1 MDNNAKKE
9 YGVGCLTVATIGLVI
24 IIVIAALSDFVEK
37 NTGALIVLS
46 VLVIIWIIKKSGS

>member
-9 YGVGCLTVATIGLVI
+9 HGVGCLTVATIGLVI

-37 NTGALIVLS
+37 NTGALIVLYRTCYYNCYRS
-46 VLVIIWIIKKSGS
+46 T

>member
-9 YGVGCLTVATIGLVI
+9 HGVGCLTVATIGLVI

-37 NTGALIVLS
+37 NIGALIVLS
-46 VLVIIWIIKKSGS
+46 VLVII

>member
-9 YGVGCLTVATIGLVI
+9 DGVGCLTVATIGLVI